1 MVKRPA
7 DTRSATELV
16 SVVRAGQRPKFV
28 FFWGHQP
35 SPSGLL
41 TQTCLSQWWP
51 ARFAAKNHEF
61 ASAEHYMMWSKA
73 SLFDDEGRAKAVL
86 AARSPAQ
93 AKTIGRQ
100 VEGFNEAVWVEHRWR
115 IVVEA
120 SLAKFSNNPALR
132 DYLVGTKQKV
142 LVEASPVDRIWGIG
156 LPADSDKAENPD
168 QWRGLNLLGFAL
180 MEARQ
185 QLLG

>member
-1 MVKRPA
+1 MAKHPA
-7 DTRSATELV
+7 DTRSVTELV
-16 SVVRAGQRPKFV
+16 SVVRTGQRPKFV

-35 SPSGLL
+35 SASGLL
-41 TQTCLSQWWP
+41 TNTCLSQWWP
-51 ARFAAKNHEF
+51 ARFTAKDHEF

-73 SLFDDEGRAKAVL
+73 SLFGDTDRAKAVL
-86 AARSPAQ
+86 SVRSPAQ

-100 VEGFNEAVWVEHRWR
+100 VEGFDETVWVDNRWR

-120 SLAKFSNNPALR
+120 SVAKFGSDSALR
-132 DYLVGTKQKV
+132 DYLVGTKQRV

-156 LPADSDKAENPD
+156 LPADSDKAENPE

-185 QLLG
+185 QLQE